1 MNGPMKSY
9 NQSVLVGP
17 YRKADIPDIKIDYR
31 GLIAFAHQKG
41 VRVCDL
47 TDDEK
52 NRFIEDADM
61 SIVRKR
67 ALKVV

>member
-1 MNGPMKSY
+1 MAY
-9 NQSVLVGP
+9 DQSVLNGP

-31 GLIAFAHQKG
+31 GLTAFAHQKG

-52 NRFIEDADM
+52 NLFIENADM
-61 SIVRKR
+61 QIIKNR
-67 ALKVV
+67 AFKVLQK